1 MKQQS
6 LKYLEMATPV
16 KYHEVS
22 CISQQYMNLKAPW
35 IEAFCFFVLFSPC
48 RSRLSRDRPF
58 RWITTHR
65 FTTHCIRAELHL
77 CCAERCERGQ
87 WRRTW
92 TFCRGGSWKHPQE
105 LLRIVHMKVT
115 VTRLLHLQ
123 LFTIIYYC
131 DYLQLDSVWYSVIFF
146 IYMDSHDS
154 LSLRTVF
161 TAPVRLHLDV
171 PMKSKAWCSGTSW
184 THRVFPFEALRTL
197 LIALHVI
204 FWHYVAQCSTRT
216 WQDVLG
222 VELCGGFKN
231 VVALAAGFSAPWR

>member
-35 IEAFCFFVLFSPC
+35 IEALCFFFLFSPC

-115 VTRLLHLQ
+115 LTRLLHLQ
-123 LFTIIYYC
+123 LFITYIIYQNIYINIYIYGSPPG
-131 DYLQLDSVWYSVIFF
+131 DLPFSILYVIYSI
-146 IYMDSHDS
+146 
-154 LSLRTVF
+154 
-161 TAPVRLHLDV
+161 
-171 PMKSKAWCSGTSW
+171 
-184 THRVFPFEALRTL
+184 
-197 LIALHVI
+197 
-204 FWHYVAQCSTRT
+204 
-216 WQDVLG
+216 
-222 VELCGGFKN
+222 
-231 VVALAAGFSAPWR
+231 